1 MDTTDSNRHGLEKRT
16 TNHCETN
23 SQLIGKSKTRLPDL
37 IPIAVSLCLLL
48 KACGLPQ
55 QRISGVSDFMA
66 MIIVMVLITQNAFM
80 GSSNPVTTFIIMD
93 CSEQAFPAVSYFM
106 AMLVVVIGICS
117 EQTRAAV
124 SDLVT
129 MLVIMIRAI
138 RQDAR
143 ATEDLL
149 HGFRLLSKQRRE
161 QETGPCPQY
170 MKACS
175 RF

>member
-1 MDTTDSNRHGLEKRT
+1 MPIRMLGN
-16 TNHCETN
+16 N
-23 SQLIGKSKTRLPDL
+23 LPATSYL
-37 IPIAVSLCLLL
+37 MAV
-48 KACGLPQ
+48 
-55 QRISGVSDFMA
+55 
-66 MIIVMVLITQNAFM
+66 
-80 GSSNPVTTFIIMD
+80 
-93 CSEQAFPAVSYFM
+93 
-106 AMLVVVIGICS
+106 LVVVIGICS

-161 QETGPCPQY
+161 QETVPAPKY
-170 MKACS
+170 MKACP
-175 RF
+175 RFCYHGCGLFLPQKNEVQGDTDQDAGKHSPGNLAEHNQQGRNTGQSKDDSQCCQYLAALNAFIHVEHCYTSSSVRF